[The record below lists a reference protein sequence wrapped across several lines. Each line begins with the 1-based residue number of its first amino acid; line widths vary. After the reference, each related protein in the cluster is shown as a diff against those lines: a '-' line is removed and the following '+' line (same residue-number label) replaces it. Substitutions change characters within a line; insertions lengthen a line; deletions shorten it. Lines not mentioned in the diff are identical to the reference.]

1 VAVTQTK
8 KLAPFE
14 QFMAHRRF
22 SAGLAFSPD
31 AEHVYFVSNMS
42 GQFNLWRVG
51 VEGGWPQQLTA
62 FVDETV
68 RTIGV
73 SPHDGTIVFCAD
85 RDGDEFHQIY
95 LLDPSGGWAEQ
106 ITDDREV
113 QHYVGADA
121 FSPDG
126 AKLAYAANA
135 RTPTDMEVWVRDLES
150 GEVRPVFG
158 EGKFAFAGAWSPDGT
173 KLIGLDLRNNSDSSI
188 HLIDLESGDA
198 PEITPH
204 DEETLYLPGP
214 WKPDGSGFYF
224 LSDEGREFRG
234 VAFYDVATG
243 RKEWLETPD
252 HDVDEGAASHDGRV
266 LAWLVNED
274 GWARLKLRDTQ
285 TGSDLPDPDL
295 PAGARPHLTGFEPP
309 IALSNDGS
317 RAAVILAGP
326 RRPPEVYVVDTE
338 SGESRAVTESWI
350 GGGFAE
356 DELVDVEAISYP
368 TFDDR
373 QIPAWLYRP
382 REANGR
388 VPVVLAIHGGPEA
401 QEHPLYNPLYQY
413 LLSRGVAV
421 LATNIRGSTGY
432 GKSYQRL
439 IQRDWGGGDLKDW
452 DHAVKWLHEQDWVD
466 RERIGVW
473 GGSYG
478 GFAVL
483 TCVTRLPD
491 YWAAAVDIFGP
502 YNLITFAKAVPPT
515 WRRMMKR
522 FVGDPD
528 EDADLLRERSPMTYV
543 ENAKAPL
550 LVIQGAKDPRVVKGE
565 SDQLVEK
572 LRSLGRTVE
581 YIVFDDEGHGFTKRK
596 NELTTMRASAE
607 WLQTYL
613 LPDGSSSG

>member
-1 VAVTQTK
+1 
-8 KLAPFE
+8 
-14 QFMAHRRF
+14 MAYRRF

-42 GQFNLWRVG
+42 GQFNLWRVS

-62 FVDETV
+62 FVDDTV
-68 RTIGV
+68 RTLGV
-73 SPHDGTIVFCAD
+73 SPRDGTIAFCAD
-85 RDGDEFHQIY
+85 HDGDEFHQIY
-95 LLDPSGGWAEQ
+95 LVDPSGGWPEK
-106 ITDDREV
+106 ITDDPEV
-113 QHYVGADA
+113 QHYVGGDA

-126 AKLAYAANA
+126 TKLAYAANA

-150 GEVRPVFG
+150 GEVRSVFG
-158 EGKFAFAGAWSPDGT
+158 EGMYAFPATWSPDGT
-173 KLIGLDLRNNSDSSI
+173 KLVCLDLRNSSDSSI
-188 HLIDLESGDA
+188 HLVDLDSG
-198 PEITPH
+198 EEREVTPH
-204 DEETLYLPGP
+204 DEEALYLPGP
-214 WKPDGSGFYF
+214 WKADGSGFYF
-224 LSDEGREFRG
+224 LTDEGREFRG
-234 VAFYDVATG
+234 IAFYDVAAG
-243 RKEWLETPD
+243 SKEWVESPD
-252 HDVDEGAASHDGRV
+252 RDVEEVAASHDGRV
-266 LAWLVNED
+266 LGWLENVD
-274 GWARLKLRDTQ
+274 GWDRLKLRDVHARR
-285 TGSDLPDPDL
+285 DLPDPDL
-295 PAGARPHLTGFEPP
+295 PAGARPHLTGFQPP

-326 RRPPEVYVVDTE
+326 RTAPEVYVVDTE
-338 SGESRAVTESWI
+338 TGESRAVTESWI

-356 DELVDVEAISYP
+356 DELVDVDAITYP

-388 VPVVLAIHGGPEA
+388 VPVVVAIHGGPEA
-401 QEHPLYNPLYQY
+401 QERPIYNPLYQY
-413 LLSRGVAV
+413 LLSRGIAV

-439 IQRDWGGGDLKDW
+439 VQRDWGGGDLKDW
-452 DHAVKWLHEQDWVD
+452 DHAVKWLYEQDWVD
-466 RERIGVW
+466 RDRIGVW

-491 YWAAAVDIFGP
+491 YWAAAVDIVGP
-502 YNLITFAKAVPPT
+502 YNLLTFARAVPPP

-528 EDADLLRERSPMTYV
+528 EDADLLRERSPMTYI
-543 ENAKAPL
+543 EDAKAPL
-550 LVIQGAKDPRVVKGE
+550 LVIQGAKDPRVVKNE

-581 YIVFDDEGHGFTKRK
+581 YIVFEDEGHGFTKRK
-596 NELTTMRASAE
+596 NELTTIRASAE
-607 WLQTYL
+607 WLEKYL
-613 LPDGSSSG
+613 VPGED

>member
-1 VAVTQTK
+1 VAVTQTR

-14 QFMAHRRF
+14 QFMAYRRF

-42 GQFNLWRVG
+42 GQFNLWRVS
-51 VEGGWPQQLTA
+51 VEGGWPHQLTA
-62 FVDETV
+62 FVDDTV

-73 SPHDGTIVFCAD
+73 SPRDGTIAFCAD
-85 RDGDEFHQIY
+85 HDGDEFHQIY
-95 LLDPSGGWAEQ
+95 LLDPNGGWPEK
-106 ITDDREV
+106 ITDDPEV
-113 QHYVGADA
+113 QHYVGGDA

-126 AKLAYAANA
+126 TKLAYAANA
-135 RTPTDMEVWVRDLES
+135 RTPTDMEVWVRDLDS
-150 GEVRPVFG
+150 GEVRSVFG
-158 EGKFAFAGAWSPDGT
+158 EGMYTFPSSWSPDGT
-173 KLIGLDLRNNSDSSI
+173 KLVCLDFRNNSDSSI
-188 HLIDLESGDA
+188 HLVDLGSGA
-198 PEITPH
+198 SQEITPH
-204 DEETLYLPGP
+204 DEEAVYLPGP

-224 LSDEGREFRG
+224 LSDEGREYRG
-234 VAFYDVATG
+234 IAFYDVAG
-243 RKEWLETPD
+243 ERKEWIEAPE

-274 GWARLKLRDTQ
+274 GWERLKLRDMQ
-285 TGSDLPDPDL
+285 AGRDLPDPDL

-326 RRPPEVYVVDTE
+326 RTPPEVYVVDTE
-338 SGESRAVTESWI
+338 SGESQPVTESWI
-350 GGGFAE
+350 GGGLAE
-356 DELVDVEAISYP
+356 DELVDIEVITYP
-368 TFDDR
+368 TFDGR
-373 QIPAWLYRP
+373 EIPAWLYRP

-401 QEHPLYNPLYQY
+401 QERPLYNPLYQY

-432 GKSYQRL
+432 GKSFQRL

-466 RERIGVW
+466 RERIGIW

-502 YNLITFAKAVPPT
+502 YNLITFARAVPPP

-528 EDADLLRERSPMTYV
+528 EDAELLRERSPMTYV
-543 ENAKAPL
+543 DNLTAPL

-565 SDQLVEK
+565 SDQLVDK

-581 YIVFDDEGHGFTKRK
+581 YVVFDDEGHGFTKRK

-607 WLQTYL
+607 WLEKYL
-613 LPDGSSSG
+613 C

>member
-1 VAVTQTK
+1 MAVTQTK

-14 QFMAHRRF
+14 QFMAYRRF

-62 FVDETV
+62 FVDDTV

-73 SPHDGTIVFCAD
+73 SPRDGTVAFCAD
-85 RDGDEFHQIY
+85 HDGDEFHQIY
-95 LLDPSGGWAEQ
+95 LLDPNGGWPEQ
-106 ITDDREV
+106 ITDDPQV
-113 QHYVGADA
+113 QHYVGGDS

-126 AKLAYAANA
+126 TKLAYAANA
-135 RTPTDMEVWVRDLES
+135 RTPTDMEVWVRELES
-150 GEVRPVFG
+150 GDVRSVFG
-158 EGKFAFAGAWSPDGT
+158 EGMYAFPASWSPDGT
-173 KLIGLDLRNNSDSSI
+173 KLVCLDLRNNSDSSI
-188 HLIDLESGDA
+188 HVVDLESGA
-198 PEITPH
+198 ATEITPH
-204 DEETLYLPGP
+204 DEEALYLPGP

-234 VAFYDVATG
+234 LAFYDVASG
-243 RKEWLETPD
+243 RHEWVETPD
-252 HDVDEGAASHDGRV
+252 RDIEEGAASHDGRV

-274 GWARLKLRDTQ
+274 GWERLRARDMQAGR
-285 TGSDLPDPDL
+285 DLPEPDL

-326 RRPPEVYVVDTE
+326 RTPPEVYVVDTE
-338 SGESRAVTESWI
+338 TGESRAVTESWI

-356 DELVDVEAISYP
+356 EELVDVEAITYP

-373 QIPAWLYRP
+373 EIPAWLYRP
-382 REANGR
+382 HDANGR

-401 QEHPLYNPLYQY
+401 QERPIYNPLYQY

-452 DHAVKWLHEQDWVD
+452 DHAVRWLHDQDWVD

-502 YNLITFAKAVPPT
+502 YNLLTFARAVPPP

-528 EDADLLRERSPMTYV
+528 EDADLLVERSPMTYV
-543 ENAKAPL
+543 DNAKTPL

-596 NELTTMRASAE
+596 NELTTMRASAD
-607 WLQTYL
+607 WLQKYL
-613 LPDGSSSG
+613 A